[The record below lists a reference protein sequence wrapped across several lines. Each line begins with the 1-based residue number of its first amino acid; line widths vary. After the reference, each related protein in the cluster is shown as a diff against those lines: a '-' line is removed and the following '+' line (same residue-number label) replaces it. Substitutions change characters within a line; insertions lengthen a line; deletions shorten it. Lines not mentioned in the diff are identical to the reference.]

1 MRYGKTDDVVEGSAI
16 LGVIGVSRGGFSL
29 WKRLFSAVLTVLVIT
44 MWITSPGAVAY
55 AAGDDSSSS
64 DQGQAT
70 FSQDITDPYN
80 VLGSNLTKVTD
91 AISSTYDSTG
101 VSVKLSYMLHFEGVE
116 DPDQWAQE
124 ALDATNPKPNTVL
137 LAVALNDGKLVVAVS
152 GNSESWLYNK
162 TTSDQLLKSAYG
174 PVSGRNPDWSGSAIA
189 MMDSIA
195 TIKTTTA
202 QRGTVWK
209 WVGISVMCGVLVV
222 LIVIGVVTVVRRRRD
237 TKGKQPDAEKD
248 AGKSTEKATKKDTGK
263 SAEKRRSKG
272 DAAESDSPAEDDGGP
287 KSASS
292 ESDGQS
298 APSVP
303 MTRRERRE
311 ASRRGKRF
319 GTSSAATAPKPGN
332 TDEAADE
339 GSRERFDAWLAS
351 IVPQDTDGVQETS
364 RTSSQAG
371 NHEQAD

>member
-16 LGVIGVSRGGFSL
+16 LGVIGVSRDGFSL

-174 PVSGRNPDWSGSAIA
+174 PVSGRNPDRHDGFHRHDQDDHSAARHGVEMGGHIRDVRRAGGS
-189 MMDSIA
+189 D
-195 TIKTTTA
+195 
-202 QRGTVWK
+202 RH
-209 WVGISVMCGVLVV
+209 
-222 LIVIGVVTVVRRRRD
+222 RRRD
-237 TKGKQPDAEKD
+237 GGSPSSRYEGQA
-248 AGKSTEKATKKDTGK
+248 AGCREG
-263 SAEKRRSKG
+263 RRKIHR
-272 DAAESDSPAEDDGGP
+272 ESHE
-287 KSASS
+287 
-292 ESDGQS
+292 ERHGQ
-298 APSVP
+298 V
-303 MTRRERRE
+303 RQ
-311 ASRRGKRF
+311 
-319 GTSSAATAPKPGN
+319 
-332 TDEAADE
+332 EAAIQ
-339 GSRERFDAWLAS
+339 G
-351 IVPQDTDGVQETS
+351 
-364 RTSSQAG
+364 
-371 NHEQAD
+371 

>member
-1 MRYGKTDDVVEGSAI
+1 M
-16 LGVIGVSRGGFSL
+16 
-29 WKRLFSAVLTVLVIT
+29 
-44 MWITSPGAVAY
+44 
-55 AAGDDSSSS
+55 
-64 DQGQAT
+64 
-70 FSQDITDPYN
+70 
-80 VLGSNLTKVTD
+80 
-91 AISSTYDSTG
+91 
-101 VSVKLSYMLHFEGVE
+101 
-116 DPDQWAQE
+116 
-124 ALDATNPKPNTVL
+124 DATNPKPNTVL

-263 SAEKRRSKG
+263 SAKKRRSKG
-272 DAAESDSPAEDDGGP
+272 DAAESDS
-287 KSASS
+287 
-292 ESDGQS
+292 
-298 APSVP
+298 
-303 MTRRERRE
+303 RRRTTAGR
-311 ASRRGKRF
+311 SPLQVNP
-319 GTSSAATAPKPGN
+319 TSSPLRPY
-332 TDEAADE
+332 
-339 GSRERFDAWLAS
+339 
-351 IVPQDTDGVQETS
+351 P
-364 RTSSQAG
+364 
-371 NHEQAD
+371 

>member
-1 MRYGKTDDVVEGSAI
+1 M
-16 LGVIGVSRGGFSL
+16 
-29 WKRLFSAVLTVLVIT
+29 
-44 MWITSPGAVAY
+44 
-55 AAGDDSSSS
+55 
-64 DQGQAT
+64 
-70 FSQDITDPYN
+70 
-80 VLGSNLTKVTD
+80 
-91 AISSTYDSTG
+91 
-101 VSVKLSYMLHFEGVE
+101 
-116 DPDQWAQE
+116 
-124 ALDATNPKPNTVL
+124 DATNPKPNTVL

-248 AGKSTEKATKKDTGK
+248 AGKSTEKATKKGTGK
-263 SAEKRRSKG
+263 SAKKRRSKG
-272 DAAESDSPAEDDGGP
+272 DAAESDSTAEDGGGP
-287 KSASS
+287 QSASS

-303 MTRRERRE
+303 MTRRERR
-311 ASRRGKRF
+311 
-319 GTSSAATAPKPGN
+319 
-332 TDEAADE
+332 
-339 GSRERFDAWLAS
+339 
-351 IVPQDTDGVQETS
+351 
-364 RTSSQAG
+364 
-371 NHEQAD
+371 

>member
-1 MRYGKTDDVVEGSAI
+1 MDSFAAVR
-16 LGVIGVSRGGFSL
+16 SL
-29 WKRLFSAVLTVLVIT
+29 
-44 MWITSPGAVAY
+44 Y

-152 GNSESWLYNK
+152 GNSELRGR
-162 TTSDQLLKSAYG
+162 TTRPRRTSCWKSAYG

-222 LIVIGVVTVVRRRRD
+222 LIVIGVVTVVRRRRVIP
-237 TKGKQPDAEKD
+237 KGKQPDARE
-248 AGKSTEKATKKDTGK
+248 G
-263 SAEKRRSKG
+263 RRKIHR
-272 DAAESDSPAEDDGGP
+272 ESHE
-287 KSASS
+287 
-292 ESDGQS
+292 ERHGQ
-298 APSVP
+298 V
-303 MTRRERRE
+303 RQ
-311 ASRRGKRF
+311 
-319 GTSSAATAPKPGN
+319 
-332 TDEAADE
+332 EAAIQ
-339 GSRERFDAWLAS
+339 G
-351 IVPQDTDGVQETS
+351 
-364 RTSSQAG
+364 
-371 NHEQAD
+371 

>member
-1 MRYGKTDDVVEGSAI
+1 MMWSKARPFW
-16 LGVIGVSRGGFSL
+16 GVIGVSRDGFSL

-189 MMDSIA
+189 
-195 TIKTTTA
+195 
-202 QRGTVWK
+202 
-209 WVGISVMCGVLVV
+209 
-222 LIVIGVVTVVRRRRD
+222 
-237 TKGKQPDAEKD
+237 
-248 AGKSTEKATKKDTGK
+248 
-263 SAEKRRSKG
+263 
-272 DAAESDSPAEDDGGP
+272 
-287 KSASS
+287 
-292 ESDGQS
+292 
-298 APSVP
+298 
-303 MTRRERRE
+303 
-311 ASRRGKRF
+311 
-319 GTSSAATAPKPGN
+319 
-332 TDEAADE
+332 
-339 GSRERFDAWLAS
+339 
-351 IVPQDTDGVQETS
+351 
-364 RTSSQAG
+364 
-371 NHEQAD
+371 

>member
-16 LGVIGVSRGGFSL
+16 LGVIGVSRDGFSL

-263 SAEKRRSKG
+263 SAKKRRSKG
-272 DAAESDSPAEDDGGP
+272 DAAESTPRRRTTAGRSPLQVNP
-287 KSASS
+287 
-292 ESDGQS
+292 
-298 APSVP
+298 
-303 MTRRERRE
+303 
-311 ASRRGKRF
+311 
-319 GTSSAATAPKPGN
+319 TSSPLRPY
-332 TDEAADE
+332 
-339 GSRERFDAWLAS
+339 
-351 IVPQDTDGVQETS
+351 P
-364 RTSSQAG
+364 
-371 NHEQAD
+371 

>member
-1 MRYGKTDDVVEGSAI
+1 MGAG
-16 LGVIGVSRGGFSL
+16 GVGCHQPQTEHR
-29 WKRLFSAVLTVLVIT
+29 
-44 MWITSPGAVAY
+44 
-55 AAGDDSSSS
+55 AAGR
-64 DQGQAT
+64 G
-70 FSQDITDPYN
+70 
-80 VLGSNLTKVTD
+80 
-91 AISSTYDSTG
+91 
-101 VSVKLSYMLHFEGVE
+101 
-116 DPDQWAQE
+116 
-124 ALDATNPKPNTVL
+124 
-137 LAVALNDGKLVVAVS
+137 LNDGKLVVAVS

-162 TTSDQLLKSAYG
+162 TTLRPAAEKRLQCRSAAG
-174 PVSGRNPDWSGSAIA
+174 TPTGSGSAIA

-263 SAEKRRSKG
+263 SAKKRRSKG
-272 DAAESDSPAEDDGGP
+272 DAAESDSPAEDDGRP
-287 KSASS
+287 QSASS

-303 MTRRERRE
+303 MTRREREE

-319 GTSSAATAPKPGN
+319 GTSSMPP
-332 TDEAADE
+332 
-339 GSRERFDAWLAS
+339 R
-351 IVPQDTDGVQETS
+351 
-364 RTSSQAG
+364 QAG
-371 NHEQAD
+371 QHRRSRRRRLPGAFRRVAGVHCPARHRWCSGNIQNIESSW

>member
-1 MRYGKTDDVVEGSAI
+1 M
-16 LGVIGVSRGGFSL
+16 
-29 WKRLFSAVLTVLVIT
+29 
-44 MWITSPGAVAY
+44 
-55 AAGDDSSSS
+55 
-64 DQGQAT
+64 
-70 FSQDITDPYN
+70 
-80 VLGSNLTKVTD
+80 
-91 AISSTYDSTG
+91 
-101 VSVKLSYMLHFEGVE
+101 
-116 DPDQWAQE
+116 
-124 ALDATNPKPNTVL
+124 
-137 LAVALNDGKLVVAVS
+137 VAVS

-248 AGKSTEKATKKDTGK
+248 AGKSTEKATKKGTGK
-263 SAEKRRSKG
+263 SAKKRRSKG
-272 DAAESDSPAEDDGGP
+272 DAAESDSTAEDGGGP
-287 KSASS
+287 QSASS

-339 GSRERFDAWLAS
+339 GSRKRFDAWLAS